1 MKPSTAILLAGASL
15 AAVGV
20 ARFVQEARHQRQRNA
35 AVTAGHQIDWL
46 SRVST
51 DEKLATVWAPPG
63 MDVHTYQV
71 HMAANRGLCQL
82 SLRHRLGLV
91 SKYQLAFY
99 ARELMEKGA
108 NRRYWDE
115 FGPLREEEAL
125 GNRTEERFTR
135 AMSLAAHGGGL

>member
-1 MKPSTAILLAGASL
+1 MKFSTAILTAGASL
-15 AAVGV
+15 VAVGV
-20 ARFVQEARHQRQRNA
+20 ARLVQEARHQRQRNA
-35 AVTAGHQIDWL
+35 AGHQIDWL

-51 DEKLATVWAPPG
+51 DEELATVWAPPG

-91 SKYQLAFY
+91 SKRQLAFY

-108 NRRYWDE
+108 YRRYWDE
-115 FGPLREEEAL
+115 FGALREEEAL
-125 GNRTEERFTR
+125 GNRIEERFTR
-135 AMSLAAHGGGL
+135 AMSAAAA